1 MKPQLK
7 YFYNPECPKCK
18 ELKPVIEELKQL
30 FEIISINTYE
40 EGVLVESLNIQWVP
54 TFILE
59 DKTGQHKFEG
69 VKEITKFI
77 QKVIS

>member
-30 FEIISINTYE
+30 FEITSINTYE
-40 EGVLVESLNIQWVP
+40 EDLITENYDIQ
-54 TFILE
+54 
-59 DKTGQHKFEG
+59 
-69 VKEITKFI
+69 
-77 QKVIS
+77 

>member
-30 FEIISINTYE
+30 FEITVVNTYE
-40 EGVLVESLNIQWVP
+40 NDLLVESNDIEWVP

-59 DKTGQHKFEG
+59 DKNGQHKLEG
-69 VKEITKFI
+69 ATEITKFLK
-77 QKVIS
+77 KVIS

>member
-30 FEIISINTYE
+30 FEITSINTYE
-40 EGVLVESLNIQWVP
+40 EGVLVESLDIKWVP

-59 DKTGQHKFEG
+59 DKNGKHKFEG
-69 VKEITKFI
+69 IKEITKFL

>member
-18 ELKPVIEELKQL
+18 ELNPVVEELKQL
-30 FEIISINTYE
+30 FEITSINTYE
-40 EGVLVESLNIQWVP
+40 EDLLVESLDVKWVP

-59 DKTGQHKFEG
+59 DKNGQHKFEG
-69 VKEITKFI
+69 VKEITKFL
-77 QKVIS
+77 QKVIL